1 MEFAESRE
9 KVISDTHKIT
19 LSTFGVQPKLF
30 FFFRGCCSACKISS
44 QYKNK
49 KHTIP
54 LQNWNMVLIS
64 FKHCSVTKS
73 SDSSKCP
80 PCIWFLM
87 KKAML
92 TIPGKM
98 VLSTQSTSFKKP
110 SKWLTGWFKMQ
121 LILDFSHCA
130 RELESWKCLSPYRRK
145 LLIDLQLCQPQLSCY
160 QTTCGLKIQPIVVK
174 CRFGHPMKVTLSLL
188 EECDMN

>member
-1 MEFAESRE
+1 M
-9 KVISDTHKIT
+9 
-19 LSTFGVQPKLF
+19 
-30 FFFRGCCSACKISS
+30 
-44 QYKNK
+44 

-64 FKHCSVTKS
+64 FKYCSVTKS
-73 SDSSKCP
+73 SNSSKCS

-110 SKWLTGWFKMQ
+110 SKWL
-121 LILDFSHCA
+121 LDGLKCSLSRTFPTVLGSLKA
-130 RELESWKCLSPYRRK
+130 EKCLSPYRRK

-174 CRFGHPMKVTLSLL
+174 YRFGHPMKVTLSLL
-188 EECDMN
+188 EECEMN

>member
-1 MEFAESRE
+1 M
-9 KVISDTHKIT
+9 
-19 LSTFGVQPKLF
+19 QPKLFF

-44 QYKNK
+44 QYKNR

-64 FKHCSVTKS
+64 FKYCSVTKS
-73 SDSSKCP
+73 SNSSKCS

-110 SKWLTGWFKMQ
+110 SKWLPRWFKMQ
-121 LILDFSHCA
+121 LIWDFSHQ
-130 RELESWKCLSPYRRK
+130 LESWKCLSPYRRK

-188 EECDMN
+188 EERDMN

>member
-1 MEFAESRE
+1 M
-9 KVISDTHKIT
+9 
-19 LSTFGVQPKLF
+19 QPKF

-44 QYKNK
+44 QYKNM

-64 FKHCSVTKS
+64 FKYCSITKS
-73 SDSSKCP
+73 SNSSKCS

-110 SKWLTGWFKMQ
+110 SKWL
-121 LILDFSHCA
+121 LD
-130 RELESWKCLSPYRRK
+130 
-145 LLIDLQLCQPQLSCY
+145 
-160 QTTCGLKIQPIVVK
+160 GLK
-174 CRFGHPMKVTLSLL
+174 CSLSRTFPTVLGSL
-188 EECDMN
+188 KAENVSHLIEGNSWLIFSCVSLNCHVIKPHVG